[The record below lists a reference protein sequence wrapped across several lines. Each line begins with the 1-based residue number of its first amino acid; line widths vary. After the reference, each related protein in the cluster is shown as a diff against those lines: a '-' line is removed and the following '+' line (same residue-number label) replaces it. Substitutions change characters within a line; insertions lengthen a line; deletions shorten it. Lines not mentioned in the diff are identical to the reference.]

1 MGGKVAA
8 LLLAAALIAGCG
20 GSKPT
25 ARAAD
30 EAKPGAGAPAGGAA
44 AAGPSD
50 PDKGQ
55 GGRGQDDKDK
65 RDKDESHTVMLT
77 PDERTRLG
85 IASSPAQAVTFTQSA
100 TAFAV
105 VLSHESIAQVV
116 ADLETAQSAAHL
128 SQTALTRGQSLASGP
143 GALGVDAL
151 ETLEKQS
158 AADRSALSL
167 AQRKLTVVLGVRF
180 PWQSTAAGGVLDAL
194 ATGRSKLV
202 RATFPSGALSGEPP
216 KSLRLLPLDP
226 GAGNTSWTASPVW
239 AAPQDSTLPGRSY
252 FALIENAD
260 VPEGLRFQAVPSGA
274 SANGVA
280 GVLVP
285 ATAVVISNGQ
295 YWCYLEKT
303 AGTFTRVSI
312 DIARPLGQGY
322 FVNDGVA
329 EGDPVVTSSAG
340 LLLARES
347 NSSSEPA
354 D

>member
-8 LLLAAALIAGCG
+8 LLLTAALIAGCG

-25 ARAAD
+25 TQAAD
-30 EAKPGAGAPAGGAA
+30 KEKPSAGAPAGGAA
-44 AAGPSD
+44 AAPAD
-50 PDKGQ
+50 V
-55 GGRGQDDKDK
+55 DKDK
-65 RDKDESHTVMLT
+65 ADKDESHAVMLT
-77 PDERTRLG
+77 ADERTRLG

-116 ADLETAQSAAHL
+116 ADLETAESAARL
-128 SQTALTRGQSLASGP
+128 SQSALTRGKNLASGP

-158 AADRSALSL
+158 AADRTALSL

-180 PWQSTAAGGVLDAL
+180 PWQNASAGGVLDAL
-194 ATGRSKLV
+194 AAGRSKLV

-216 KSLRLLPLDP
+216 KSLRLIPLDP

-239 AAPQDSTLPGRSY
+239 AAPQDAALPGRSF
-252 FALIENAD
+252 FALIEKAD
-260 VPEGLRFQAVPSGA
+260 VPEGLRFQAVSGA
-274 SANGVA
+274 STNAVA

-322 FVNDGVA
+322 FVNDGVE

-340 LLLARES
+340 LLLARET
-347 NSSSEPA
+347 NNSSEPA